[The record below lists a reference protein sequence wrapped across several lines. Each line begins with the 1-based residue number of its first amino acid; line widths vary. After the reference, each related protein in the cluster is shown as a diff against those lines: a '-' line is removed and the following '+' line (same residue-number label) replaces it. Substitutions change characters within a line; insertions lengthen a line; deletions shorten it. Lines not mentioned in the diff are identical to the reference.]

1 MSIELSIKYSKI
13 EFQNSYF
20 PIKFLSL
27 TQNLQVLDSAQQ
39 MKINIAYPTI
49 IIKIKNR
56 VCRYYTNMW
65 LVTPI
70 WLNPIPGTSVY
81 VNLNI
86 ENILSIGITLKDATL
101 LS

>member
-39 MKINIAYPTI
+39 MKNNIACPTI
-49 IIKIKNR
+49 IIKIKN
-56 VCRYYTNMW
+56 
-65 LVTPI
+65 
-70 WLNPIPGTSVY
+70 
-81 VNLNI
+81 
-86 ENILSIGITLKDATL
+86 
-101 LS
+101 